1 MTEERLKLHEKA
13 ETRINAIIDTLSQDK
28 GGLANKLKQED
39 VKDFLV
45 SLWVDCSTEATKELE
60 KENAELED
68 KLANADYQLEGR
80 DNEIRE
86 LKKKNKVLAQN
97 LEDTEIINAEL
108 KQKYDTCL
116 RENTGLKIHNAYVEK
131 KLTEAKVAFKY
142 LLSFIQKENYKTRW
156 DINIVEAEQFLKND
170 SCSDVMCEDC
180 TKEDCGI
187 KKLGLVEVEK

>member
-28 GGLANKLKQED
+28 GGLADKLKQEN

-80 DNEIRE
+80 DNEIAKLE
-86 LKKKNKVLAQN
+86 AQ
-97 LEDTEIINAEL
+97 
-108 KQKYDTCL
+108 
-116 RENTGLKIHNAYVEK
+116 
-131 KLTEAKVAFKY
+131 
-142 LLSFIQKENYKTRW
+142 
-156 DINIVEAEQFLKND
+156 
-170 SCSDVMCEDC
+170 
-180 TKEDCGI
+180 I
-187 KKLGLVEVEK
+187 KKMKCCTNCKYRIKEWGEFNPNSPNCKKCHNKSNWKLRR